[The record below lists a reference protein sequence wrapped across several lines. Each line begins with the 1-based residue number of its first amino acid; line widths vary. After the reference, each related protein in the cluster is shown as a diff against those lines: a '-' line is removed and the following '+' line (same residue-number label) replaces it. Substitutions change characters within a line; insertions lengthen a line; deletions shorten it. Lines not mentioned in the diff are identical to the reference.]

1 MPQMIKMMMALLVA
15 GFVLAACG
23 PGTGTG
29 EGGDTATEETAPT
42 DGTNTQ

>member
-1 MPQMIKMMMALLVA
+1 MPQMIKMIMALLVA

-23 PGTGTG
+23 PGADTGA
-29 EGGDTATEETAPT
+29 GGDTTTEETAPT